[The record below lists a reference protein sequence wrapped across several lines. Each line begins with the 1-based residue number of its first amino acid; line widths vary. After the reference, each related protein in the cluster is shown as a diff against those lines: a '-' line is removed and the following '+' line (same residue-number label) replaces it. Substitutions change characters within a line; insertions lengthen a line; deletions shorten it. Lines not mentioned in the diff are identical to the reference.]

1 MSMPERIL
9 EKIYDPKEVEDQLY
23 KFWLDKKYF
32 HAAVN
37 PDKKP
42 YTIVI
47 PPPNVTDRLHI
58 GHAFNNTHQ
67 DILIRFQK
75 MRGLETEWMPG
86 TDHAGIATQ
95 NVVERDLAKTEKK
108 TRHDLGREAFVQ
120 RVWAWKE
127 KYGSIIIEQ
136 LKKIGCACDWERA
149 RFTMDEGLSKA
160 VAEVFVRLY
169 KKGLI
174 YRGKYII
181 NWCPRCLTA
190 LSDEEVEQKETSG
203 KLWYI
208 KYPVEGTKKFITV
221 ATTRPETMLGDAA
234 VAVHPQ
240 DKRYT
245 KLIGKNALLPILK
258 KRIPII
264 ADELFDKEFG
274 TGAVKIT
281 PAHDA
286 NDFLISQRHNL
297 SPILVMNEN
306 ATMNENAGPFA
317 GQDRF
322 TARKNVIAQLEQE
335 GLIDRIEEHT
345 HAVGR
350 CYRCDTI
357 IEPYLSD
364 QWFVKMKPLA
374 EPALEAVRSGSIKF
388 HPSRWEKVYANWM
401 ENIRDWCISRQL
413 WWGHR
418 IPVWYHQTTGEIYCE
433 TTPPRDAENWRQDPD
448 VLDTWFSS
456 WLWPFSTFG
465 WPEKKAELKYFY
477 PGDTLVTAHEIIFFW
492 VARMIMAGIEF
503 MGDIPFKHVYFTGI
517 VRDAQGQKMSKSR
530 GNGIDPLLMVEKY
543 SADAV
548 RFSLMMLS
556 SEGNDVNLADK
567 DFEIGRNF
575 TNKVWNAHRFLA
587 SYLDE
592 KVLKETIIETLK
604 KFHEEKRFELVDR
617 WMLSR
622 FTRGVERITTA
633 LENFHFHDA
642 VDSAYILFWRD
653 YCDWY
658 LELIKPRLNGED
670 AAAKEVAATTAAFV
684 LKGLMKL
691 LHPLTPFITEA
702 IWQEIGRSESE
713 SIMISAWPQSISEFA
728 DADAERDF
736 ALLQELIGA
745 IRNIRGEMNVPAGKT
760 ADVLIAGNGQYSQI
774 ISGNMNYFKHLARVS
789 SIRCHPNL
797 RRPKLAASAVVKNL
811 ELFVPLAGLINV
823 KVERGRLEKERAR
836 IERLL
841 ESLNIHLHSHEFL
854 AKAPEAVVTRERQKK
869 SELEVSLG
877 KVESNLAQLAE

>member
-1 MSMPERIL
+1 MSERIL
-9 EKIYDPKEVEDQLY
+9 EKAYDPKEVEDRLY
-23 KFWLDKKYF
+23 KFWLDKGYF

-37 PDKKP
+37 LGKKP

-86 TDHAGIATQ
+86 TDHAGIAMQ
-95 NVVERDLAKTEKK
+95 NVVERDIAKTEKK
-108 TRHDLGREAFVQ
+108 TRHDLGREEFVK
-120 RVWAWKE
+120 RAWAWKE

-136 LKKIGCACDWERA
+136 LKKIGCACDWERT
-149 RFTMDEGLSKA
+149 RFTMDDGLSKA

-190 LSDEEVEQKETSG
+190 LSDEEVEQAETRG
-203 KLWYI
+203 KLWFL
-208 KYPVEGTKKFITV
+208 KYPIEGTKKFITV
-221 ATTRPETMLGDAA
+221 ATTRPETILGDVA

-240 DKRYT
+240 DQRYT
-245 KLIGKNALLPILK
+245 KLVSKQAILPILK
-258 KRIPII
+258 RRIPII
-264 ADELFDKEFG
+264 ADPMVDKEFG

-286 NDFLISQRHNL
+286 NDFAASQRHNL
-297 SPILVMNEN
+297 IPILVMNEN
-306 ATMNENAGPFA
+306 ATINANGGPYE

-322 TARKNVIAQLEQE
+322 VARKNVVALLERE
-335 GLIDRIEEHT
+335 GLVEHVENHT
-345 HAVGR
+345 HALGR
-350 CYRCDTI
+350 CYRCDTV

-388 HPSRWEKVYANWM
+388 HPARWEKVYANWM

-418 IPVWYHQTTGEIYCE
+418 IPVWYNQASGEIYCE

-465 WPEKKAELKYFY
+465 WPEQKAELKYFY

-503 MGDIPFKHVYFTGI
+503 MGDVPFKDVYFTGI

-530 GNGIDPLLMVEKY
+530 GNGIDPLVMVEKY

-556 SEGNDVNLADK
+556 SEGNDINLADK

-575 TNKVWNAHRFLA
+575 TNKVWNAYRFLFP
-587 SYLDE
+587 YLDAR
-592 KVLKETIIETLK
+592 VLEEATIETLK

-622 FTRGVERITTA
+622 FTQGVERITTA
-633 LENFHFHDA
+633 IENFHFHDA
-642 VDSAYILFWRD
+642 VNSAYILFWRD

-670 AAAKEVAATTAAFV
+670 VAAKEVAATTAAFV
-684 LKGLMKL
+684 FKGLMKL
-691 LHPLTPFITEA
+691 LHPVVPFITEA

-713 SIMISAWPQSISEFA
+713 SIMISAWPQSRPEFA
-728 DADAERDF
+728 DTDAERDF

-745 IRNIRGEMNVPAGKT
+745 IRNIRGEMNVPVGKT
-760 ADVLIAGNGQYSQI
+760 ADVLIAGNGQYAEI
-774 ISGNMNYFKHLARVS
+774 ISGNTAYFKHLARVN
-789 SIRCHPNL
+789 SIRCQPNL

-823 KVERGRLEKERAR
+823 KVERVRLEKERAR
-836 IERLL
+836 IEKIL
-841 ESLNIHLHSHEFL
+841 ESLNTHLHSHEFL

-869 SELEVSLG
+869 SELEVSLN
-877 KVESNLAQLAE
+877 KVESNLAQLVE